1 MNAEELKTCH
11 ELARKVRIHCLKMV
25 HKGKSGHIG
34 SMLSMADILP
44 VLYTRILKTDP
55 KNPKWPER
63 DRFIL
68 SKGHGGAALL
78 ATLAELGFFPLEWL
92 NRPD

>member
-1 MNAEELKTCH
+1 MNEAELTKCH

-44 VLYTRILKTDP
+44 VLYTQILNVVP
-55 KNPKWPER
+55 KNDKTNDR

-68 SKGHGGAALL
+68 SKGHGGAA
-78 ATLAELGFFPLEWL
+78 
-92 NRPD
+92 